1 MMYPAGSHHCPRIAK
16 TPNFRH
22 WLHHVVSQR
31 CKPAHQIWGLLA
43 GLLGARL
50 ALTDTQCRQALPAAK
65 ERKLADAHGL
75 YLAVLPSGTKV
86 WRWKYRIGGREK
98 KLSLGSYPLISLKQ
112 ARAARDLARAQL
124 VTGIDPSEARRVE
137 MQRLTLGEC
146 FEDVAKSWYA
156 AKEKSL
162 TPRYAKQVWARL
174 EQNAFKRFR
183 GQPIQTITP
192 AMVLDVVRRIEAR
205 GAITMA
211 HEVRAH
217 ISDIF
222 VWAIA
227 AGLAD
232 QDPAATIRKAL
243 KPQSAG
249 RRPAQLKLADAQ
261 ALLKTVEKSKGAHW
275 ATLLASRLTALT
287 AARPGV
293 VRLAERT
300 EFEGLGSTEPIWR
313 IPAAKMKLSAAE
325 KQDAR
330 MDFIVPLSHH
340 ASAVVLAAMD
350 ASPSPQWLFPGVGS
364 WLKPISDSTLSK
376 LYRESGFTDRH
387 VPHGW
392 RATFSTIMNEQAALE
407 NRPGDREVI
416 DLMLAH
422 IKGDVEA
429 AYNRAAYMPRRRELA
444 QAWADMLM
452 EGMPSP
458 DTLLTA
464 RKA

>member
-1 MMYPAGSHHCPRIAK
+1 M
-16 TPNFRH
+16 
-22 WLHHVVSQR
+22 L
-31 CKPAHQIWGLLA
+31 
-43 GLLGARL
+43 
-50 ALTDTQCRQALPAAK
+50 CRQAVPADK
-65 ERKLADAHGL
+65 ERKLSDAHGL

-86 WRWKYRIGGREK
+86 WRWKYRFGGREK

-124 VTGIDPSEARRVE
+124 VAGADPGEARRVE
-137 MQRLTLGEC
+137 MQRASVGES
-146 FEDVAKSWYA
+146 FEEVAKVWFA
-156 AKEKSL
+156 AKVKGL
-162 TPRYAKQVWARL
+162 TPRYAKQVCARL

-183 GQPIQTITP
+183 SQPIQTITP
-192 AMVLDVVRRIEAR
+192 AMVLEVIRRIEAR

-217 ISDIF
+217 MSDIF

-227 AGLAD
+227 AGLAE

-243 KPQSAG
+243 KPQAAG

-261 ALLKTVEKSKGAHW
+261 ALLVAVEKSKTAHW

-293 VRLAERT
+293 VRIAERA
-300 EFEGLGSTEPIWR
+300 EFEGLGGSEPIWR
-313 IPAAKMKLSAAE
+313 IPAAKMKLSAAL
-325 KQDAR
+325 KQDMR
-330 MDFIVPLSHH
+330 MDFIVPLSHQ
-340 ASAVVLAAMD
+340 AQAVVLAAMQ
-350 ASPSPQWLFPGVGS
+350 ASPSKQWLFPGVGS
-364 WLKPISDSTLSK
+364 WLKPISDSTMSK
-376 LYRESGFTDRH
+376 LYRESGFTGKH

-392 RATFSTIMNEQAALE
+392 RATFSTIMNELAAVE

-452 EGMPSP
+452 KGMPEP
-458 DTLLTA
+458 ATLVTRLA
-464 RKA
+464 D

>member
-1 MMYPAGSHHCPRIAK
+1 M
-16 TPNFRH
+16 
-22 WLHHVVSQR
+22 
-31 CKPAHQIWGLLA
+31 
-43 GLLGARL
+43 
-50 ALTDTQCRQALPAAK
+50 LTDAQCRQAVPGDK
-65 ERKLADAHGL
+65 ERKLTDAHGL
-75 YLAVLPSGTKV
+75 YLRVSPSGTKS
-86 WRWKYRIGGREK
+86 WCWKYRFGDREK
-98 KLSLGSYPLISLKQ
+98 RLTIGPYPLISLKA
-112 ARAARDLARAQL
+112 ARASRDAARAQL
-124 VTGIDPSEARRVE
+124 LAGIDPSEAKRKE
-137 MQRLTLGEC
+137 KQRISIGES
-146 FEDVAKSWYA
+146 FEEVAKTWFE

-174 EQNAFKRFR
+174 EQNAFKYFR
-183 GQPIQTITP
+183 NQPIQIITP

-227 AGLAD
+227 AGLAE

-243 KPQSAG
+243 KPQAAS
-249 RRPAQLKLADAQ
+249 RRPAQLKLAAAQ
-261 ALLKTVEKSKGAHW
+261 ALLKAIEKSKTAHW

-293 VRLAERT
+293 VRLAERG
-300 EFEGLGSTEPIWR
+300 EFEGLDGTEPVWR
-313 IPAAKMKLSAAE
+313 IPAGKMKLSAAL

-330 MDFIVPLSHH
+330 MDFVVPLSCQ
-340 ASAVVLAAMD
+340 AVAVVQTAMK
-350 ASPSPQWLFPGVGS
+350 ASQSDQWLFPGVGS
-364 WLKPISDSTLSK
+364 WRKPISDSTLSK

-392 RATFSTIMNEQAALE
+392 RATFSTIMNELAGLE

-452 EGMPSP
+452 AGLPTPE
-458 DTLLTA
+458 TLLP
-464 RKA
+464 